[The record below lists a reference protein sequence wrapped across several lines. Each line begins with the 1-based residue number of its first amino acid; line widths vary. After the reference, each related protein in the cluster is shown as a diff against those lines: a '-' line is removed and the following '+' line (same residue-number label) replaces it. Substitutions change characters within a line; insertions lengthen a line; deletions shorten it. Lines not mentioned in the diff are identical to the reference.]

1 MTAYGSQDLIIIN
14 CSQEYEWTGVEESGI
29 VSAGKP
35 SKHADVGM
43 RSAASR
49 VGVDTAASAIDRYDN
64 VGLMMGESWH
74 LIGSMPGE
82 RRHVNVGNW

>member
-1 MTAYGSQDLIIIN
+1 MYKNGRTL
-14 CSQEYEWTGVEESGI
+14 
-29 VSAGKP
+29 P

>member
-1 MTAYGSQDLIIIN
+1 MVYTF
-14 CSQEYEWTGVEESGI
+14 I
-29 VSAGKP
+29 VGFIVVATRIGQTTQVP

>member
-1 MTAYGSQDLIIIN
+1 MLTNDWIRRNQCIPL
-14 CSQEYEWTGVEESGI
+14 V
-29 VSAGKP
+29 P